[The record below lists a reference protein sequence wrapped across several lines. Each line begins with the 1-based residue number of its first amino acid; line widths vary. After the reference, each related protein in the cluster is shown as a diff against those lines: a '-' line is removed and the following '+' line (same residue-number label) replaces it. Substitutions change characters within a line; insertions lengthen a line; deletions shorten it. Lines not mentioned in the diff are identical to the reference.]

1 MGQVIVED
9 KRFGRGDGVER
20 RKAQEGG
27 RRGGAQT
34 AVVVAVR
41 RRHANPT
48 AVARRSR
55 LSSPAAGR

>member
-27 RRGGAQT
+27 GCGAQT

-41 RRHANPT
+41 RHRANPT
-48 AVARRSR
+48 AAGWRSR
-55 LSSPAAGR
+55 LSFLAAGS